1 MNRILIAS
9 ALLAGTISVAS
20 AADVYTPDS
29 LKDTFQE
36 RSPISWTAF
45 WVAGAGGYQFANY
58 EGDLHVWDDTDTQN
72 SPAFDKYLNIDGLG
86 SEGLFGEVQVGF
98 DQQIN
103 DRMFIGAFGGYNL
116 NNGEHTITFTDT
128 AGISTEILNISQDWG
143 AVVGPRI
150 GFIKDTNTAFYV
162 AGGLAVGQLNIN
174 DAELVDDELIGW
186 FGEVG
191 AEHRFEGYENV
202 RGFIAI
208 RYTDY
213 QAVTVAEGDV
223 PKTNDD
229 EFRATL
235 DRDDIVGM
243 MGIKLSLF

>member
-45 WVAGAGGYQFANY
+45 WVAGAGGYQFANH
-58 EGDLHVWDDTDTQN
+58 EGNIDFFEGEDT
-72 SPAFDKYLNIDGLG
+72 ANINLDGLG
-86 SEGLFGEVQVGF
+86 SEGLFGELQVGF

-103 DRMFIGAFGGYNL
+103 ERLFIGAFAGYNL
-116 NNGEHTITFTDT
+116 NNGEHVDSVTGIITPGEF
-128 AGISTEILNISQDWG
+128 EVLNISQKWG

-150 GFIKDTNTAFYV
+150 GFIKDANTAFYA
-162 AGGLAVGQLNIN
+162 AGGLAIG
-174 DAELVDDELIGW
+174 ELEVTSDFDKEFKPTEDDLIGW

-213 QAVTVAEGDV
+213 QDLTIAEDITDGDG
-223 PKTNDD
+223 
-229 EFRATL
+229 FRATL